1 MDKAIKNNTPITK
14 EEFVKIL
21 KKVSKKTIRSNYK
34 SQTKRRKNIIC
45 GFSSNNPP
53 SSSAH

>member
-21 KKVSKKTIRSNYK
+21 KKVSKKLANK
-34 SQTKRRKNIIC
+34 Q
-45 GFSSNNPP
+45 
-53 SSSAH
+53 